1 MARRQSTANLT
12 LTKAHTPGQEDPV
25 AHNIRAMVELAQRA
39 RDDRTGLDRL
49 TDAVARIAGS
59 TPFLVIH
66 ALWFVA
72 WILLNATRLA
82 FDAYPYSLLN
92 LVVALEA
99 VFLTSVVL
107 MTQNHMTRLADR
119 RASLDLQVNLLAE
132 QELTAILHM
141 LHGLCAK
148 AGVHVAIRDER
159 VQQLLTETDI
169 RQISIALDR
178 GMDAGNVDSSGPRE
192 RAHEGTVAGDA
203 VA

>member
-1 MARRQSTANLT
+1 M
-12 LTKAHTPGQEDPV
+12 

-49 TDAVARIAGS
+49 TDTVARIAGS
-59 TPFLVIH
+59 TPFLVVH
-66 ALWFVA
+66 AVWFVT
-72 WILLNATRLA
+72 WIVLNATRLV

-148 AGVHVAIRDER
+148 AGVDVAIRDER

-169 RQISIALDR
+169 QQISVALDR
-178 GMDAGNVDSSGPRE
+178 GMDARSDQ
-192 RAHEGTVAGDA
+192 
-203 VA
+203 